1 MTFEV
6 KYLSLFRCWV
16 LCSVDSIFCVILLQ
30 RHHWLGI
37 PFPIFFPV
45 SEIAMEGER
54 TERTVIKSA
63 CLPCQDCTHEWN
75 TEFCAVKCVA
85 QNESELGDSNFVSL
99 LYRVMSAQLTVD
111 RYTVLPCPGAGI

>member
-1 MTFEV
+1 
-6 KYLSLFRCWV
+6 
-16 LCSVDSIFCVILLQ
+16 
-30 RHHWLGI
+30 
-37 PFPIFFPV
+37 
-45 SEIAMEGER
+45 MEGER

-85 QNESELGDSNFVSL
+85 QNETELGDSNFVSL
-99 LYRVMSAQLTVD
+99 LYRVMSGMPSIVD

>member
-1 MTFEV
+1 
-6 KYLSLFRCWV
+6 
-16 LCSVDSIFCVILLQ
+16 
-30 RHHWLGI
+30 
-37 PFPIFFPV
+37 
-45 SEIAMEGER
+45 MEGER

-85 QNESELGDSNFVSL
+85 QNETELGDSNFVSL

-111 RYTVLPCPGAGI
+111 RYTYTVLPCPGAGI